1 VNTLESQKKAIAI
14 ACRLDSQ
21 RALDITK
28 EISDFLMEKGEKIFF
43 ENRIASKF
51 ISHFRK
57 EINSMYGGPNG
68 NTKFIISVG
77 GDGTVLRIAQNIS
90 DKNPPPIFG
99 INMGSVGFLDESSV
113 ETVKDDLTRILAGD
127 YTIEEVPRLY
137 TMINGQH
144 LPLSLNEVLILSSK
158 PSKVL
163 HVKISI
169 DSAHFTSAYLDG
181 VIVASTTGSTGYAL
195 SAGGC
200 LVDPRVQAV
209 EIVPVNP
216 FAGTGLIKPLFVP
229 ATSTIEIELLRPRLN
244 GLLVIDGQTEYR
256 IAPLQKI
263 TIKQAHSHIK
273 FIRLNKKIHEGF
285 YHRLKH
291 KILYSKS
298 LEDTGPEE

>member
-1 VNTLESQKKAIAI
+1 MESQKKAIAI

-28 EISDFLMEKGEKIFF
+28 EISDFLIEKGEKIFF

-57 EINSMYGGPNG
+57 ELNGMYGGPNG
-68 NTKFIISVG
+68 NTKFVISVG
-77 GDGTVLRIAQNIS
+77 GDGTVLRIAQNLP

-99 INMGSVGFLDESSV
+99 VNMGSVGFLDESSI
-113 ETVKDDLTRILAGD
+113 ETVKEDLTKILAGD
-127 YTIEEVPRLY
+127 YAIEEAARLH
-137 TMINGQH
+137 TVVNGQN
-144 LPLSLNEVLILSSK
+144 LPLALNEVLLISSK

-181 VIVASTTGSTGYAL
+181 LIISTTAGSTAYAL

-200 LVDPRVQAV
+200 LVDPRVQAI
-209 EIVPVNP
+209 ELVPVNP

-229 ATSTIEIELLRPRLN
+229 STSSIELELLRPRLN
-244 GLLVIDGQTEYR
+244 GVLVIDGQTEYR
-256 IAPLQKI
+256 IAPPQKI
-263 TIKQAHSHIK
+263 IIKQASSNIK
-273 FIRLNKKIHEGF
+273 FIRLNKKVHEGF
-285 YHRLKH
+285 YNRLKH

>member
-1 VNTLESQKKAIAI
+1 METQKKAIAI

-28 EISDFLMEKGEKIFF
+28 EISDYLIEKGEKIFF

-57 EINSMYGGPNG
+57 ELNNMYGGPNG
-68 NTKFIISVG
+68 NTKFVISIG
-77 GDGTVLRIAQNIS
+77 GDGTVLRIAQNLP

-99 INMGSVGFLDESSV
+99 VNMGSIGFLDESSI
-113 ETVKDDLTRILAGD
+113 ETVKEDLSKILAGD
-127 YTIEEVPRLY
+127 YVVEEAPRLQ
-137 TMINGQH
+137 TIVNGQS
-144 LPLSLNEVLILSSK
+144 LPLALNEVLLISSK

-163 HVKISI
+163 HIKISI
-169 DSAHFTSAYLDG
+169 DSANFTSAYLDG
-181 VIVASTTGSTGYAL
+181 FIISTTAGSTAYAL

-200 LVDPRVQAV
+200 LVDPRVQAI
-209 EIVPVNP
+209 ELVPVNP
-216 FAGTGLIKPLFVP
+216 FAGTGFIKPLFIP
-229 ATSTIEIELLRPRLN
+229 SSSTIELELLRPRLN
-244 GLLVIDGQTEYR
+244 GVLVIDGQTEYR
-256 IAPLQKI
+256 IAPPQKI
-263 TIKQAHSHIK
+263 IIRQASSNIK

-285 YHRLKH
+285 YSRLKH